1 MPTIFDG
8 LDLKRAQALVGTRAL
23 DEGGQEARDFYRG
36 DHWRDGQGWIG
47 QRPGGE
53 QERAMLA
60 AIAAGF
66 VSKNVAAEVVNRHR
80 DAVLGREP
88 RWGFVPRRPLAEGE
102 EPTEPEQAL
111 ADEAGAALTEWWDAR
126 RPLET
131 VQRAVALALTTG
143 RATLRLYVPAGLR
156 DQAGK
161 VSAPDLVAALGL
173 IRPHLPEPGTAGV
186 FPDGDLEGVE
196 AETGAE
202 VGVYA
207 ISRNNQES
215 AELCYLDEQGGTVL
229 RVVGE
234 GGGEGGGEAA
244 ALPLGGRLLLYELTR
259 DALLT
264 PQVRQLQKALN
275 LDLTQMMRNVNL
287 AGSLERVI
295 VNAQKPG
302 EDSPVAHRTVVAA
315 LHKRSAS
322 AAINAVVAELRR
334 RLVDVA
340 ATELADQKKAAP
352 KVWHPDPDTSDTWPG
367 LPPLRPL
374 PPLFS
379 GHESLAFLL
388 FAVAMSGFFALQL
401 RLGRYFAAR
410 NYILLAVEFIVL
422 GWMLFRASGARLG
435 GESMAG
441 NVLFAILT
449 GMVCL
454 AYFLHAVRK
463 KYLLRA
469 TLLGLFLSVGGLV
482 MLITGIALP
491 SESASLLSSWGRWAF
506 IPACISLLWAWMPP
520 SGRRRR
526 TL

>member
-1 MPTIFDG
+1 
-8 LDLKRAQALVGTRAL
+8 
-23 DEGGQEARDFYRG
+23 
-36 DHWRDGQGWIG
+36 
-47 QRPGGE
+47 
-53 QERAMLA
+53 MLA

-302 EDSPVAHRTVVAA
+302 RWVDAAGSPLSAEQAKGDPNARFIQEPLPVGAGVSAFLAGLPHYNEAGGVAGYANPSIQWRDPVPVTTFTDTKGALYGGILEEAGQLHALIAEDATASGESRKQARAEFEASLRLTKTLVDGALRWLLETALALAGVFCGRPGAFEALRCEAA
-315 LHKRSAS
+315 CQVDAGPLTADERQQ
-322 AAINAVVAELRR
+322 IVAEFEKGVFSWETTAV
-334 RLVDVA
+334 RLGAEDPDAERARLDAERERADQAFLGLTNGNGVTGERGEVGQTQAGQQQPGQGQQPTSAGAAAGSRQA
-340 ATELADQKKAAP
+340 AT
-352 KVWHPDPDTSDTWPG
+352 
-367 LPPLRPL
+367 
-374 PPLFS
+374 
-379 GHESLAFLL
+379 
-388 FAVAMSGFFALQL
+388 
-401 RLGRYFAAR
+401 
-410 NYILLAVEFIVL
+410 
-422 GWMLFRASGARLG
+422 
-435 GESMAG
+435 
-441 NVLFAILT
+441 
-449 GMVCL
+449 
-454 AYFLHAVRK
+454 
-463 KYLLRA
+463 
-469 TLLGLFLSVGGLV
+469 
-482 MLITGIALP
+482 
-491 SESASLLSSWGRWAF
+491 
-506 IPACISLLWAWMPP
+506 
-520 SGRRRR
+520 
-526 TL
+526 